1 MLPRHLRLKHPRDF
15 QAVRDRGTRW
25 RGSLFTLSTLPNQ
38 LPHNRFG
45 FVIGRRQMPTAVARN
60 HGKRQMREAVR
71 RLLPNLSSGYDCVL
85 VGRSEL
91 ASASF
96 LSLVDALDVAF
107 DKVGLRSSGPGEDGL
122 I

>member
-15 QAVRDRGTRW
+15 QAVRDHGRRW

-60 HGKRQMREAVR
+60 RGKRQMREAVR
-71 RLLPNLSSGYDCVL
+71 RLLPNLSSGYDFVL

-96 LSLVDALDVAF
+96 QMIVEALDVAF
-107 DKVGLRSSGPGEDGL
+107 SKTGLRSSAPDKDSL